1 MPDPSKTSQ
10 RMASLEGSGFSARAV
25 SRINEH
31 LLADQS
37 KSSESIKK
45 QTNKQTNKQHPTCI
59 SRGKNE
65 ENGLANKIVK
75 IQVTDGRNVMIY

>member
-1 MPDPSKTSQ
+1 
-10 RMASLEGSGFSARAV
+10 MASLEGSGFSARAV

-45 QTNKQTNKQHPTCI
+45 QTNKQHPTCI

>member
-1 MPDPSKTSQ
+1 MT
-10 RMASLEGSGFSARAV
+10 SLEGSGFSALAV

-37 KSSESIKK
+37 KSSESIK
-45 QTNKQTNKQHPTCI
+45 NKQTNKQHPTCI

-65 ENGLANKIVK
+65 KNGLANKIVK